1 MRDDKKHIFDEY
13 IIQGEA
19 SRKQRGE
26 LSDLH
31 REPSHYCIL
40 DKPFLP
46 LVYKGFL
53 HFSIRFRPV
62 VMYRIQTTGSII

>member
-46 LVYKGFL
+46 PCIQGGFYISASD
-53 HFSIRFRPV
+53 FERS
-62 VMYRIQTTGSII
+62 